1 MKRWQKALLFSVLWI
16 VAILSI
22 GFFVTD
28 VMLAG
33 KITPQQD
40 EQISEKCGMAIG
52 GGTVLIWVVV
62 FSRKPSRP
70 RQAESAFRRAEETS
84 ASRSDV

>member
-1 MKRWQKALLFSVLWI
+1 MGHTVGRMMRWQKALLFSVIWI
-16 VAILSI
+16 VVVLSA

-40 EQISEKCGMAIG
+40 EQISEQCGMACG
-52 GGTVLIWVVV
+52 GGVVLIWVV
-62 FSRKPSRP
+62 FFARKPSRP
-70 RQAESAFRRAEETS
+70 N
-84 ASRSDV
+84 

>member
-1 MKRWQKALLFSVLWI
+1 MKRWQKALLFSVIWI
-16 VAILSI
+16 VVILGI

-40 EQISEKCGMAIG
+40 EKISEMCGMVVG

-62 FSRKPSRP
+62 FSRKR
-70 RQAESAFRRAEETS
+70 TH
-84 ASRSDV
+84 RS